1 MSRRQR
7 EKLVRA
13 RADLILAS
21 EFTAEAYAAHFEA
34 QLRGGKVRRLLYT
47 CYVHLARAGAAL
59 FGLDPTGIQ

>member
-7 EKLVRA
+7 ERLVQA

-34 QLRGGKVRRLLYT
+34 QLRGGKARRLLYT
-47 CYVHLARAGAAL
+47 SYAHLARAGAAL
-59 FGLDPTGIQ
+59 FGLDPAGIQ